1 MLKKLASTALAA
13 GLFMGIGAMDARAVP
28 VDIELALLV
37 DVSGSVDAGEYT
49 LQLRGYGNALRSA
62 SVQADI
68 LSTANGR
75 IGSIAVTLV
84 QWSSAANQSQ
94 TLNWTLLDSAASI
107 NAFADAI
114 CPAVGDC
121 QTRAFFGNTEP
132 DDAIEF
138 ITPQFASNNFEGTV
152 QVIDVSG
159 DGTGDAGDTRVA
171 SDAAIAAGVE
181 RVNGL
186 AIGNATIT
194 NFYNNSIKGG
204 TGAFVLGVNDFDDFE
219 AAIIQKLGFEI
230 RNENPNDVPV
240 PATAALFGAA
250 LAGLAVARRRKA

>member
-1 MLKKLASTALAA
+1 MKKLASAALAA
-13 GLFMGIGAMDARAVP
+13 GMFLGLGATEARAVP

-37 DVSGSVDAGEYT
+37 DVSGSVDANEYT

-62 SVQADI
+62 AVQTDI
-68 LSTANGR
+68 LNTANGR

-84 QWSSAANQSQ
+84 QWSSSTNQSQ

-114 CPAVGDC
+114 CPAVGAC
-121 QTRAFFGNTEP
+121 QARAFTGGTDP
-132 DDAIEF
+132 DAAITF

-159 DGTGDAGDTRVA
+159 DGTGNAVDTRAA
-171 SDAAIAAGVE
+171 SDAALAAGVE

-186 AIGNATIT
+186 AIGDATIT

-204 TGAFVLGVNDFDDFE
+204 TGAFVIGVNDFADFE

>member
-1 MLKKLASTALAA
+1 MKKFASAALAA
-13 GLFMGIGAMDARAVP
+13 GLFLGIGATDARAVP

-37 DVSGSVDAGEYT
+37 DVSGSVDATEYA

-62 SVQADI
+62 AVQSDI

-84 QWSSAANQSQ
+84 QWSGSGQQSQ
-94 TLNWTLLDSAASI
+94 TLGWTLLDSAASI

-114 CPAVGDC
+114 CPSVGAC
-121 QTRAFFGNTEP
+121 QGRAFSGSTEP
-132 DDAIEF
+132 DNAITF

-159 DGTGDAGDTRVA
+159 DGTGTAGATRAA

-186 AIGNATIT
+186 AIGDATIA
-194 NFYNNSIKGG
+194 NFYNASIKGG
-204 TGAFVLGVNDFDDFE
+204 TGAFVLSVNDFADFE

-250 LAGLAVARRRKA
+250 LVGLAATRRRKA